1 MLFTDVLLLLSVAV
15 FCAIWFRPAQENRD
29 KILLVVPIFTLIVG
43 AISIFDMRPQAWVG
57 VGVAV
62 IMLVTMIVR
71 NKRGNR
77 HLTKTPLI
85 SGLLFLALGVVTYI
99 PFHWFPITDLPA
111 PTGQYS
117 VGTQDFGLTDD
128 SRKGVLGAPDGD
140 PRKLLVR
147 VWYPAETTE
156 GFSLKPY
163 ISKAEALSIN
173 AITVGGVPF
182 SNHMVHVE
190 TNSYEGAPIVEGAS
204 NLPVVYFSHGYTS
217 FAGQNTVLMEE
228 LASRGYLVYSVQHSL
243 DSIDTILPNGDVIP
257 TYPKLIEELMEAYP
271 EGSTDSMTGETLDVR
286 RKATIE
292 GFNFGVEKN
301 IRVATAST
309 SEWAF
314 DRVFVQEILSSGE
327 VEDRLLDI
335 VKAGDYTHVGHSGMS
350 FGGTTSGSVCLDDPN
365 CAAFINMDGS
375 NHDGR
380 LINASAGKPTMM
392 FHSDW
397 TIMFKQMTEDED
409 RDFSDYGFND
419 LSYETHE
426 EAGLSDDVIRLRV
439 KDVTHGGVSDFSL
452 FIKGPI
458 KNMTLGEIDG
468 PRMITIMND
477 FVVGFFDKYVRDS
490 SENPMDIA
498 FEKHQ
503 GYVEKYDTSY
513 VREWWMAKTDKEREE
528 LLKHKPII
536 LEAFDSL

>member
-163 ISKAEALSIN
+163 ISKAEALSLN
-173 AITVGGVPF
+173 AITLGGLPF
-182 SNHMVHVE
+182 SNHMVHGK
-190 TNSYEGAPIVEGAS
+190 TNSYEGALIVEGAS

-257 TYPKLIEELMEAYP
+257 TYPKLMEELTAAYG
-271 EGSTDSMTGETLDVR
+271 EEEDSTDYITGETLDIR

-292 GFNFGVEKN
+292 EFNLGVEKN
-301 IRVATAST
+301 IRLSTASV
-309 SEWAF
+309 SQWAF
-314 DRVFVQEILSSGE
+314 DRLFVQKILSSGE
-327 VEDRLLDI
+327 VEDRLLGI

-350 FGGTTSGSVCLDDPN
+350 FGGTTSGSVCLDDP
-365 CAAFINMDGS
+365 
-375 NHDGR
+375 
-380 LINASAGKPTMM
+380 
-392 FHSDW
+392 
-397 TIMFKQMTEDED
+397 
-409 RDFSDYGFND
+409 
-419 LSYETHE
+419 
-426 EAGLSDDVIRLRV
+426 
-439 KDVTHGGVSDFSL
+439 
-452 FIKGPI
+452 
-458 KNMTLGEIDG
+458 
-468 PRMITIMND
+468 
-477 FVVGFFDKYVRDS
+477 
-490 SENPMDIA
+490 
-498 FEKHQ
+498 
-503 GYVEKYDTSY
+503 
-513 VREWWMAKTDKEREE
+513 
-528 LLKHKPII
+528 
-536 LEAFDSL
+536 

>member
-1 MLFTDVLLLLSVAV
+1 MLFTDVLMLFSVAV
-15 FCAIWFRPAQENRD
+15 FCVIWFRPAQENRD
-29 KILLVVPIFTLIVG
+29 KILFLVPIFTLIFG
-43 AISIFDMRPQAWVG
+43 AISAFDMRPQAWVG

-77 HLTKTPLI
+77 QLTKTPLI

-99 PFHWFPITDLPA
+99 PLHWFPITDLPA
-111 PTGQYS
+111 PSGQYS

-147 VWYPAETTE
+147 VWYPTETTE

-163 ISKAEALSIN
+163 ISKAEALSHG
-173 AITVGGVPF
+173 AILGGVGM
-182 SNHMVHVE
+182 HHIVHLE

-204 NLPVVYFSHGYTS
+204 NLPVVYFSHGYST

-257 TYPKLIEELMEAYP
+257 TYPKLMEEHGEAYG
-271 EGSTDSMTGETLDVR
+271 EDATDGVAGETLDIR
-286 RKATIE
+286 RKGTIE
-292 GFNFGVEKN
+292 ALNFRVDNN
-301 IRVATAST
+301 IRISTAST
-309 SEWAF
+309 SQWAF
-314 DRVFVQEILSSGE
+314 DRLFVQKILSSGE

-365 CAAFINMDGS
+365 CAAFVNMDGS

-397 TIMFKQMTEDED
+397 TIMFKEMTGDEG
-409 RDFSDYGFND
+409 RDFSEYGFND

-426 EAGLSDDVIRLRV
+426 EAGLRDDVIRLRV

-452 FIKGPI
+452 FIKGPL
-458 KNMTLGEIDG
+458 KYMTLGSIDG

-477 FVVGFFDKYVRDS
+477 FVVGFFDKHVRGS
-490 SENPMDIA
+490 SENLMDNA
-498 FEKHQ
+498 FDKHQ
-503 GYVEKYDTSY
+503 GYVERYDASY
-513 VREWWMAKTDKEREE
+513 VREWWMAKTDEEREA
-528 LLKHKPII
+528 LLSHKPAI
-536 LEAFDSL
+536 LQAFDSL

>member
-1 MLFTDVLLLLSVAV
+1 MPDSSRWRAHSPWRLFSAETASPRNRNRRDWRSHGGGSGAAKIDSVARELLPHRCASG
-15 FCAIWFRPAQENRD
+15 FC
-29 KILLVVPIFTLIVG
+29 
-43 AISIFDMRPQAWVG
+43 
-57 VGVAV
+57 
-62 IMLVTMIVR
+62 
-71 NKRGNR
+71 
-77 HLTKTPLI
+77 
-85 SGLLFLALGVVTYI
+85 
-99 PFHWFPITDLPA
+99 
-111 PTGQYS
+111 
-117 VGTQDFGLTDD
+117 
-128 SRKGVLGAPDGD
+128 
-140 PRKLLVR
+140 PR
-147 VWYPAETTE
+147 
-156 GFSLKPY
+156 
-163 ISKAEALSIN
+163 
-173 AITVGGVPF
+173 
-182 SNHMVHVE
+182 
-190 TNSYEGAPIVEGAS
+190 
-204 NLPVVYFSHGYTS
+204 
-217 FAGQNTVLMEE
+217 
-228 LASRGYLVYSVQHSL
+228 
-243 DSIDTILPNGDVIP
+243 
-257 TYPKLIEELMEAYP
+257 
-271 EGSTDSMTGETLDVR
+271 
-286 RKATIE
+286 
-292 GFNFGVEKN
+292 
-301 IRVATAST
+301 
-309 SEWAF
+309 
-314 DRVFVQEILSSGE
+314 
-327 VEDRLLDI
+327 
-335 VKAGDYTHVGHSGMS
+335 HSGMS

>member
-1 MLFTDVLLLLSVAV
+1 MLFTDILMLFSVAV
-15 FCAIWFRPAQENRD
+15 FCVIWFRPAQENRD
-29 KILLVVPIFTLIVG
+29 KILLLVPIFTLIFG
-43 AISIFDMRPQAWVG
+43 ALSAFDMRPQAWVG

-111 PTGQYS
+111 PSGQYS

-147 VWYPAETTE
+147 VWYPTETTE

-163 ISKAEALSIN
+163 ISKAEALSHG
-173 AITVGGVPF
+173 AILGGVGM
-182 SNHMVHVE
+182 HHIVHVE

-257 TYPKLIEELMEAYP
+257 TYPKLMEELTGEDG
-271 EGSTDSMTGETLDVR
+271 EDSTDDMTGETLDIR

-292 GFNFGVEKN
+292 GFNIGVEKN
-301 IRVATAST
+301 IRTSTASA

-314 DRVFVQEILSSGE
+314 DRLFVQKILSSGE

-350 FGGTTSGSVCLDDPN
+350 FGGSTSGSVCLDDPN
-365 CAAFINMDGS
+365 CAAFVNMDGS

-397 TIMFKQMTEDED
+397 TIMFKEMTGDEG
-409 RDFSDYGFND
+409 RDFSEYGFND

-452 FIKGPI
+452 FIKGPL
-458 KNMTLGEIDG
+458 KNMTLGSIDG

-477 FVVGFFDKYVRDS
+477 FVVGFFDKYVRGS
-490 SENPMDIA
+490 SENLMDSA
-498 FEKHQ
+498 FDKHQ
-503 GYVEKYDTSY
+503 GYVEKYDASY
-513 VREWWMAKTDKEREE
+513 VREWWMAKTDKEREA
-528 LLKHKPII
+528 LLSHKPAI
-536 LEAFDSL
+536 LEAFDSLQ